1 MVSSTTTALGELGT
15 TVFSGGGQK
24 YTSVA
29 QGSAGTVAIA
39 AASTGKKFRVLAA
52 VLANVQSGGSPG
64 TAQFKSGSTA
74 LTGAMPSANKPCVLA
89 FNPAG
94 LCETSVG
101 EALNLTSATDG
112 LNGVIV
118 YDEIIAG

>member
-1 MVSSTTTALGELGT
+1 MVSSVTSAIDQFGN
-15 TVFSGGGQK
+15 VAFSGGGQK

-29 QGSAGTVAIA
+29 QGSSAGTVAIA
-39 AASTGKKFRVLAA
+39 AAVTGVKYRVLAA

-64 TAQFKSGSTA
+64 TAQFKSATTA
-74 LTGAMPSANKPCVLA
+74 ITGAMPNSNNPVVLP

-94 LCETSVG
+94 WCETSAG

-112 LNGVIV
+112 LNGVVV
-118 YDEIIAG
+118 YDEVAG

>member
-1 MVSSTTTALGELGT
+1 MVSSVTSAIDQFGN
-15 TVFSGGGQK
+15 VAFSGGGQK

-29 QGSAGTVAIA
+29 QGASAGTVAIA
-39 AASTGKKFRVLAA
+39 AAVTGVKYRVLAA

-64 TAQFKSGSTA
+64 TAQFKSATTA
-74 LTGAMPSANKPCVLA
+74 ITGAMPNSNNPVVLP

-94 LCETSVG
+94 WCETSAG

-112 LNGVIV
+112 LNGVVV
-118 YDEIIAG
+118 YDEVAG

>member
-1 MVSSTTTALGELGT
+1 MVSSVTSAIDQFGN
-15 TVFSGGGQK
+15 VAFSGGGQK

-39 AASTGKKFRVLAA
+39 AASTGVKFRVLAA

-64 TAQFKSGSTA
+64 TAQFKSGSPA
-74 LTGAMPSANKPCVLA
+74 LTGAMPNSNNPFVLP

-94 LCETSVG
+94 WCETSAG

-112 LNGVIV
+112 LNGVVV
-118 YDEIIAG
+118 YDEVAG

>member
-74 LTGAMPSANKPCVLA
+74 LNRLLADSAGKGAFARQRGQQVRGRLDS
-89 FNPAG
+89 
-94 LCETSVG
+94 
-101 EALNLTSATDG
+101 
-112 LNGVIV
+112 
-118 YDEIIAG
+118 

>member
-52 VLANVQSGGSPG
+52 ILANVQSGGSPG
-64 TAQFKSGSTA
+64 TAQFKSGTTA
-74 LTGAMPSANKPCVLA
+74 LTGAMPSANNPFVLP

-94 LCETSVG
+94 WCETSAG

-112 LNGVIV
+112 LNGVVV

>member
-52 VLANVQSGGSPG
+52 VLANAQSGASPG
-64 TAQFKSGSTA
+64 TAQFKSGTTA
-74 LTGAMPSANKPCVLA
+74 LTGAMPSANNPFVLP

-94 LCETSVG
+94 WCETSVG
-101 EALNLTSATDG
+101 EALNLTSANDG
-112 LNGVIV
+112 LAGVVV